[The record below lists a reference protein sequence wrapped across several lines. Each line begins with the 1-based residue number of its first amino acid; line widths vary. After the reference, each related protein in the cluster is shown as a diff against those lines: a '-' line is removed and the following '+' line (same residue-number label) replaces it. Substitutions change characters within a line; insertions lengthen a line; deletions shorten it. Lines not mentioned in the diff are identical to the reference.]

1 MDWSFSDNG
10 LLQRHPVLAFARMKP
25 EGPGLGFLVVRSV
38 AVFGLRKYVW
48 CLDMSAFLY
57 LIVRM
62 HRQASGQA
70 YECMLRESLHINNQP
85 TKTSVIMSA
94 CKHILESC
102 TVCIYEYRHTHTH
115 IETQTCTPEGSA
127 PDGWIPHRVCR
138 PIKSIGFGVLLL
150 RHGPR
155 RNSLLIQ
162 HGISMQHSVG
172 VALDK

>member
-115 IETQTCTPEGSA
+115 TSRHRHALPKVQHQTAGFRTEFAVPSKASA
-127 PDGWIPHRVCR
+127 SASFSFVTVH
-138 PIKSIGFGVLLL
+138 GVTL
-150 RHGPR
+150 
-155 RNSLLIQ
+155 
-162 HGISMQHSVG
+162 
-172 VALDK
+172 